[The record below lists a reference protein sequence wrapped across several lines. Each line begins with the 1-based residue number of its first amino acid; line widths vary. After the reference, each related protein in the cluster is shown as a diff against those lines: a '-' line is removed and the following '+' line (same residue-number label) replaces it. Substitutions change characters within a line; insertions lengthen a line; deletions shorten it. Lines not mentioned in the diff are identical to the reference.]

1 MPKRILLYSHN
12 SKGLGHVIRTT
23 ALADRIRCQIGEASV
38 LIVSGS
44 SNPNLSALIPEGV
57 DYVKIPSL
65 GVIEE
70 NNRVITTSEKLLESP
85 RTVRGLRRAVLT
97 PLTLEFAPQVMI
109 VDFFPQGKD
118 DELSRAIPALKA
130 KSPHTQIILGL
141 RGIIDTPAW
150 VKDKLLNT
158 RNLNFIRRYYDT
170 IYAYT
175 DPDIFRLEA
184 AYDLPAW
191 FNTRLRYT
199 GYVLRRS
206 QSAHQSRQMLRDKLG
221 VADEK
226 LVYISI
232 GGGKN
237 SAVIVDMCLQAKR
250 ILDRKLN
257 THFLIVAGPYID
269 DEEFGKLS
277 TSSSEIG
284 NISLLKFSDSTVE
297 FMQACDLFIGAAGYN
312 TLAEMLLTRCRA
324 LIIPRIEAQAEQVL
338 HAAQL
343 QSAGYCETMSQD
355 ALSPANIAQ
364 KIDYMLSEFRPPED
378 RQPRVAGAE
387 FVAADV
393 ERILKNQGTQGDGVL
408 AQGYDVLRRLK
419 NRFQRPR

>member
-1 MPKRILLYSHN
+1 MSKRILLYSHN

-44 SNPNLSALIPEGV
+44 SNPNLSSLIPEGV

-70 NNRVITTSEKLLESP
+70 NNRVMTTSAKLPESP
-85 RTVRGLRRAVLT
+85 RTVRRLRKTVLM
-97 PLTLEFAPQVMI
+97 PLILEFAPQVMI

-118 DELSRAIPALKA
+118 NELSRAIPMLKT
-130 KSPHTQIILGL
+130 KSPRTRIILGL
-141 RGIIDTPAW
+141 RGIIDSPAW
-150 VKDKLLNT
+150 VKDKLLNA
-158 RNLNFIRRYYDT
+158 RNLNFIQRYYDT

-175 DPDIFRLEA
+175 DPDIFRLET

-191 FNTRLRYT
+191 FNARLRYT

-206 QSAHQSRQMLRDKLG
+206 QSTRQSREMLRNKLG

-237 SAVIVDMCLQAKR
+237 SATSVDMCLQAKR
-250 ILDRKLN
+250 ILDQKLN
-257 THFLIVAGPYID
+257 THFLIVAGPYIS

-277 TSSSEIG
+277 ASSSEIG

-312 TLAEMLLTRCRA
+312 TLAEMLLTQCKA
-324 LIIPRIEAQAEQVL
+324 LIIPRIESQAEQVL

-343 QSAGYCETMSQD
+343 QSSGYCETMAQD
-355 ALSPANIAQ
+355 TLSPASIAQ
-364 KIDYMLSEFRPPED
+364 KIGYMLSEFRRSED
-378 RQPRVAGAE
+378 RPPMVGGAE

-393 ERILKNQGTQGDGVL
+393 ERILKNQRTQDDSVLTQGYGVL
-408 AQGYDVLRRLK
+408 RCLK
-419 NRFQRPR
+419 NRLQRPW